1 METGKTIGDIWMD
14 MADSGTGEEQ
24 KSDGFRIT
32 NEEGPANDIYQCPSA
47 ETTGSLE
54 SRMMEGF
61 KSPKTSPMLA
71 PEVKSDF
78 TIFSRFCV
86 SQIGQLTECL

>member
-1 METGKTIGDIWMD
+1 METGKPTGDTSMD

-32 NEEGPANDIYQCPSA
+32 NEEGPAGPASDIYPCPSA

-54 SRMMEGF
+54 SRMMEKF

-71 PEVKSDF
+71 PEV
-78 TIFSRFCV
+78 
-86 SQIGQLTECL
+86 L

>member
-1 METGKTIGDIWMD
+1 MEIGKPTGDTSMD

-24 KSDGFRIT
+24 GFRIT
-32 NEEGPANDIYQCPSA
+32 NDEGPAGPANDIYQCPPA

-54 SRMMEGF
+54 SGMMEGF

-78 TIFSRFCV
+78 TIVSRFCV